1 LQFAWQFWTTWKTQ
15 GNNTYISGTFLMKT
29 TIIGSRWFGAQV
41 FNEIA
46 IKRGWDTHV
55 IGTNGEDDA
64 LVKAARSAKLTLS
77 SGDVS
82 FQSFNSPR
90 KITEDMI
97 PDHTDLIILAHCHAF
112 VSEEARKKAKIG
124 AFGYHPSLL
133 PRHRGIAAVEWTIK
147 AKDPIAG
154 GSVYE
159 LGKGWDDGLILAQ
172 DWCFVYPDDDAGSL
186 WKRSLAPMGI
196 NLITKVFLDTVALG
210 HLPLGKTQ
218 DERAVTLAPKL
229 ESN

>member
-1 LQFAWQFWTTWKTQ
+1 
-15 GNNTYISGTFLMKT
+15 MKT

-46 IKRGWDTHV
+46 IKRSWDVHV
-55 IGTNGEDDA
+55 IGTNGEDA
-64 LVKAARSAKLTLS
+64 LTKAARSADSEHILS
-77 SGDVS
+77 V
-82 FQSFNSPR
+82 QSFDNPR
-90 KITEDMI
+90 KITGEMI
-97 PDHTDLIILAHCHAF
+97 PENTDLIILAHCHAF
-112 VSEEARKKAKIG
+112 VSEEARNKAKIG

-159 LGKGWDDGLILAQ
+159 LAKGWDDGLILAQ

-196 NLITKVFLDTVALG
+196 SLLTKVFMETITLG
-210 HLPLGKTQ
+210 HLPLGKAQ
-218 DERAVTLAPKL
+218 DDRAVTLAPKL
-229 ESN
+229 ELI